1 MLGIINY
8 TKLALWST
16 LYYFQKEKSE
26 TVFKIIVKNI
36 KESGC
41 ITIKLV
47 QWLLPK
53 IETIYDINKDNPKHS
68 WFYNLEEIYENC
80 DYHDID
86 YTKKI
91 FKKDFSRD
99 IDKDYEIINE
109 IASGS
114 IGQVYKVKSKYN
126 GEYFAMKVLHPD
138 TSSNLYLIEYLL
150 KFLYNTPYIKDICH
164 YYFPI
169 NVSDFIRDFKIQ
181 TNMINEGNNILHF
194 SDAYKDQD
202 VFVIPKV
209 YKFSKNI
216 LIMSYEEG
224 VTFDNIE
231 ASEYMKYKMII
242 LNKIFV
248 KNNQHTHRLMHGDLH
263 KGNWKIRIDD
273 KENIK
278 IVIYDFGFCWRI
290 PEYLDKW
297 SSMFIDRSMITPIE
311 DLDNYVK
318 ALYLLVNKLTTI
330 ESIHKSVKVV
340 EKKLE
345 KPREETD
352 SVYDDPLFLV
362 KLILEDSR
370 KNKYLI
376 DSFVFQSVILHN
388 QLCNNLEKY
397 GINVKTGKSDYFK
410 NQILNFIN
418 ICDTYNTC
426 KEYSKLLK
434 EEYEVLNIKKEIL
447 FENTDY
453 LNQFDLKIN

>member
-53 IETIYDINKDNPKHS
+53 IETIYDINKGNPKHD

-91 FKKDFSRD
+91 FKKDFNRN
-99 IDKDYEIINE
+99 IDEDYEIIGE
-109 IASGS
+109 LASGS
-114 IGQVYKVKSKYN
+114 IGQVYKIKSRYN
-126 GEYFAMKVLHPD
+126 GEFFAMKVLHPD

-150 KFLYNTPYIKDICH
+150 KFLYNAPYIKDICH

-169 NVSDFIRDFKIQ
+169 NVSDFIRYFNIQ
-181 TNMINEGNNILHF
+181 TNMINECNNILHF

-202 VFVIPKV
+202 VIVIPKV

-231 ASEYMKYKMII
+231 ASEYMKYKMIV

-297 SSMFIDRSMITPIE
+297 NSMFVDRAMITPIE
-311 DLDNYVK
+311 NIDNYIK
-318 ALYLLVNKLTTI
+318 ALFILINKMTTI
-330 ESIHKSVKVV
+330 ESINESVKVV

-362 KLILEDSR
+362 NLILEDSR

-376 DSFVFQSVILHN
+376 DSFVFQSIILHN

-397 GINVKTGKSDYFK
+397 GINLKRGKSDYFK
-410 NQILNFIN
+410 NQILNVIN
-418 ICDTYNTC
+418 ICETYNTC
-426 KEYSKLLK
+426 IEYSKLLR
-434 EEYEVLNIKKEIL
+434 EEYELLNIKKEIL

-453 LNQFDLKIN
+453 LNQYDLKIN